1 MNKPFLL
8 VVDIGNTNTVF
19 GVFDGEQLL
28 SHWRIQTHS
37 QRTADELGILI
48 RQFFQIEGLDTTK
61 IQGAIVACVMPTAL
75 PAVNDMLTR
84 YCKVDPLL
92 VGPGIRTQMPI
103 LCENPREVGA
113 DRIVNAVGAYAR
125 YRQGLI
131 VVDFGTATTFDAVSP
146 RGEYLGGVIAPGIK
160 ISAEALFQHA
170 SKLPR
175 VELVRPERVVG
186 RNTVTSMQSG
196 LIFGYVGLVEEIVRR
211 MRAELGFDVQCVA
224 TGGLADLIASE
235 APCIKAVHSHLT
247 LEGLR
252 LIFERNAPRSA

>member
-1 MNKPFLL
+1 M
-8 VVDIGNTNTVF
+8 
-19 GVFDGEQLL
+19 
-28 SHWRIQTHS
+28 
-37 QRTADELGILI
+37 
-48 RQFFQIEGLDTTK
+48 IEGLDTTK

-75 PAVNDMLTR
+75 PAVNDLLTR

-103 LCENPREVGA
+103 LCENPRVVGA

-175 VELVRPERVVG
+175 VDLVSPQLIISH
-186 RNTVTSMQSG
+186 NTVTSMQSG

-211 MRAELGFDVQCVA
+211 TRAELGFDVQCVA

-235 APCIKAVHSHLT
+235 APCIKAVHPHLT

-252 LIFERNAPRSA
+252 LIFERNASRGA